1 MSSYLTR
8 NKERFIF
15 SHEMIWVPLRDL
27 IALLGGQKTTSNS
40 IRFNGRV
47 PYFVNAALHYLARP
61 DELEQVTVFD
71 FYSKYDVVRVTSRNR
86 EAVFQ
91 FSKTASFTHPSY
103 KPSTGR
109 FLQGVLERN
118 GRKRLPQVFQ
128 YDFPDPAEFCGH
140 LLHSRTTN
148 EPMEKFAQ
156 LALILFMPFRTI
168 SDLQCSHSFV
178 KQLRNVISTFK
189 ESHLEF
195 LQNIVDAKSNNFRS
209 ARLEDELQ
217 RETDPLKATDF
228 DAEEYADIV
237 GLHENE
243 EQDDLCENLTGHM
256 LDRFINLLNS
266 DIDPIQTESTNA
278 AAGVTTSLPRQL
290 DLKAIKDKG
299 RFECG
304 YKGLTRMDIGNAPQ
318 ANFIETMTASSM
330 QPQQAASPT
339 GPTGP
344 TDPDI
349 FKDGTLYIRTNLKKT
364 LPN

>member
-1 MSSYLTR
+1 MECECRYRFPRPRQNATKIQNAGDNKVKWYSWDGSYTERHTKELILKRDAYDVFQNQSCPAIGLSKLLPHNTNLNMIFQGRTGQYSFKYNFKNTQQDDRALFDAITEVRDKMFARLPQSNSESRTERSEATRRLLLASFAQQKANIVGGSMSSYLTR

-140 LLHSRTTN
+140 LLHSR
-148 EPMEKFAQ
+148 
-156 LALILFMPFRTI
+156 
-168 SDLQCSHSFV
+168 
-178 KQLRNVISTFK
+178 
-189 ESHLEF
+189 
-195 LQNIVDAKSNNFRS
+195 
-209 ARLEDELQ
+209 
-217 RETDPLKATDF
+217 
-228 DAEEYADIV
+228 
-237 GLHENE
+237 
-243 EQDDLCENLTGHM
+243 
-256 LDRFINLLNS
+256 
-266 DIDPIQTESTNA
+266 
-278 AAGVTTSLPRQL
+278 
-290 DLKAIKDKG
+290 
-299 RFECG
+299 
-304 YKGLTRMDIGNAPQ
+304 
-318 ANFIETMTASSM
+318 
-330 QPQQAASPT
+330 
-339 GPTGP
+339 
-344 TDPDI
+344 
-349 FKDGTLYIRTNLKKT
+349 
-364 LPN
+364 